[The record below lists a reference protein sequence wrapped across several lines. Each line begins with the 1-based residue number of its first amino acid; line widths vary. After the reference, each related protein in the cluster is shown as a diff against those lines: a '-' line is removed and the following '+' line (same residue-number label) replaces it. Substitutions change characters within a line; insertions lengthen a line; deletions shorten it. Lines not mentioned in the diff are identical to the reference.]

1 MFDENIIKFLIKAK
15 KNTYAGKGPETTP
28 SRPNSHDLIYEEG
41 DYMYYDTYFG
51 GTRFVGEEAL
61 WIKDK
66 PIWSM
71 NYAGRVLGENF
82 KGDFLKE
89 ALLKVPFDK
98 PFRGP
103 NIYMR
108 GDYTYK
114 CEIDGEFEWFQG
126 YEYILYNDRK
136 IYECHFHGGIIV

>member
-1 MFDENIIKFLIKAK
+1 MFDENIIKFLIKR

-28 SRPNSHDLIYEEG
+28 SRPNSH
-41 DYMYYDTYFG
+41 
-51 GTRFVGEEAL
+51 
-61 WIKDK
+61 DK

-98 PFRGP
+98 PFRGR
-103 NIYMR
+103 IF
-108 GDYTYK
+108 T
-114 CEIDGEFEWFQG
+114 CAEI
-126 YEYILYNDRK
+126 IHISVK
-136 IYECHFHGGIIV
+136 

>member
-28 SRPNSHDLIYEEG
+28 ARPNSHDLIYEEG

-82 KGDFLKE
+82 KGDF
-89 ALLKVPFDK
+89 
-98 PFRGP
+98 
-103 NIYMR
+103 
-108 GDYTYK
+108 
-114 CEIDGEFEWFQG
+114 
-126 YEYILYNDRK
+126 
-136 IYECHFHGGIIV
+136 

>member
-15 KNTYAGKGPETTP
+15 KNTYAVKGTETTP
-28 SRPNSHDLIYEEG
+28 SRTNSQDLIYEEG

-82 KGDFLKE
+82 NGDF
-89 ALLKVPFDK
+89 
-98 PFRGP
+98 
-103 NIYMR
+103 
-108 GDYTYK
+108 
-114 CEIDGEFEWFQG
+114 
-126 YEYILYNDRK
+126 
-136 IYECHFHGGIIV
+136 